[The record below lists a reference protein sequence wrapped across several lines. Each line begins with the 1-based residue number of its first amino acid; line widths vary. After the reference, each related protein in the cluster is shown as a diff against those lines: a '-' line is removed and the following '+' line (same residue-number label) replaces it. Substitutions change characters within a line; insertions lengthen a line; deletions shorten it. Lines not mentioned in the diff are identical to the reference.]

1 MLNGRIGIHGTLK
14 GLQDETNSNIR
25 QRVAPPSSMVG
36 TRDYNDL
43 LNKPSIEEVELKGNK
58 TFEQLGLEPLDNSD
72 LMGLLTL

>member
-1 MLNGRIGIHGTLK
+1 MLSGRIGIHGTLK
-14 GLQDETNSNIR
+14 GAQDETNSNIR
-25 QRVAPPSSMVG
+25 TRIAPPSSMVG